1 MNVNWEKGKNRLII
15 LFLSINLMLGW
26 ANYKKVSGAYLL
38 KDAQI
43 HDIRQ
48 VMEMNNIFIDSEIP
62 REYKPLQKLTVFPY
76 QINSQARESLVKKL
90 LKTLDGVKISVQA
103 PVVPNDK
110 PRRVYTRDEEVVIF
124 EGETIFYHH
133 LGMEQEDPPEVLLED
148 LIEALEYPINQE
160 LVTPS
165 AIKIQAK
172 EPEKEA
178 KKQLDVGAAKKIS
191 EKWLKQMG
199 YSHKEMHIQATTQE
213 DYLEIT
219 YYDKYEGTPVFDS
232 YVKMIVTPLGIKD
245 VEIHK
250 VELGSIT
257 GERQP
262 IYSADQVFFYLIQEI
277 AGKGPVHIKEVM
289 LGYALENPKGTHL
302 IAEKAIPYYQVVLE
316 DGKTY
321 YIDAYHNEMRE

>member
-1 MNVNWEKGKNRLII
+1 MIVNWGKGKNRLII
-15 LFLSINLMLGW
+15 LFLSINLVLGW
-26 ANYKKVSGAYLL
+26 ANYRKVSGAYLL

-48 VMEMNNIFIDSEIP
+48 VMEMNNVFIDSEIP
-62 REYKPLQKLTVFPY
+62 REYKSLQKLTVFPY
-76 QINSQARESLVKKL
+76 QINSQAREVLVRKL
-90 LKTLDGVKISVQA
+90 LQTLDGVKISVQA
-103 PVVPNDK
+103 PVVPNEK
-110 PRRVYTRDEEVVIF
+110 PKRVYTRDEEVVIF

-133 LGMEQEDPPEVLLED
+133 LGMEQGDRPEVLSED
-148 LIEALEYPINQE
+148 LIGALEYPIDQE

-165 AIKIQAK
+165 AIKIQIK
-172 EPEKEA
+172 EP
-178 KKQLDVGAAKKIS
+178 KKQLDVGVAKKVS

-199 YSHKEMHIQATTQE
+199 YSHKEMHIQAATQE

-232 YVKMIVTPLGIKD
+232 YVKMTITPLGIKD
-245 VEIHK
+245 MEIHK
-250 VELGSIT
+250 VKFGSIT
-257 GERQP
+257 GERQA

-277 AGKGPVHIKEVM
+277 AGKGPVHIKDIM